1 MASIGYLNKLT
12 SGAYEGKLQ
21 LMSLKTGVELKML
34 PNADKR
40 DARHPDFRLTGN
52 GVEIGAAWIKDSRS
66 KPGETYISVVIAAPE
81 LPRTLYATLGQM
93 AGQDDADLFSL
104 IWNPDTGR

>member
-12 SGAYEGKLQ
+12 SGVYEGKLQ

-66 KPGETYISVVIAAPE
+66 RPGETYISVVIAAPGLTGAQQE
-81 LPRTLYATLGQM
+81 AARRTR
-93 AGQDDADLFSL
+93 
-104 IWNPDTGR
+104 GRGRTTPTSSP